1 MLFKRNYFVPNH
13 YREYMLFLEEYNHS
27 CCACPKA
34 VDEQAYRNKFK
45 TIITIKA
52 TYKRILFQA
61 I

>member
-52 TYKRILFQA
+52 T
-61 I
+61 